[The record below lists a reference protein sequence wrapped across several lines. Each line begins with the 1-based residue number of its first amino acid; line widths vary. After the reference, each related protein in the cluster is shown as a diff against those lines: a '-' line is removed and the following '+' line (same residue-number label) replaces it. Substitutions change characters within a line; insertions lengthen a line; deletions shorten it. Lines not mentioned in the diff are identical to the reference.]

1 MKVKDVNTNQEKIHQ
16 ANLTN
21 NEIVIVVKIAETAL
35 LFLTMKELSVLM
47 ATQIEN
53 ALPSCFCR

>member
-53 ALPSCFCR
+53 ALPSRFCR